1 MGAGIKEVYSSV
13 FIFDIFGIVTGTYGV
28 EQFPNLPCNMA
39 RFKTR
44 SANAG
49 SFFIS
54 NASGTVF
61 GMPYELDAGE
71 DTGWFPTT
79 NLNRLWHGG
88 SSGTADLLAYW
99 VQK

>member
-13 FIFDIFGIVTGTYGV
+13 FIFDLFGLVTGTYGV
-28 EQFPNLPCNMA
+28 DQFPDLPCNMA

-54 NASGTVF
+54 NASGTVL

-88 SSGTADLLAYW
+88 SSGTTDLLAYW
-99 VQK
+99 VQR